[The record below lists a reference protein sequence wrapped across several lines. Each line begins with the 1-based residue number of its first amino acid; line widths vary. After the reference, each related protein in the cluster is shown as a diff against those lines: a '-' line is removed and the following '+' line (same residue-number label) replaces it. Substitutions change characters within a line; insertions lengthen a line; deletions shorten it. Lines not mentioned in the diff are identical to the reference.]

1 VNDLAGDPNWLLSTV
16 AVSAAVI
23 VGLLG
28 TLVFYRMLT
37 ASDASSSPAW
47 VWGAVVALGYLAA
60 TGIVFPLVLM
70 PARSGAFDPAAR
82 WGVAGIELA
91 GTAWRRLVVGGYVS
105 GLLLVGAYLLW
116 AVAMT
121 TGAPRRRRHGV
132 DVSRDSEAS

>member
-1 VNDLAGDPNWLLSTV
+1 VDDLAGDPNWLLSTV

-23 VGLLG
+23 VGLAG
-28 TLVFYRMLT
+28 TLVLYRMLT
-37 ASDASSSPAW
+37 ASASSSPAR
-47 VWGAVVALGYLAA
+47 VWGAVVALGYLGA
-60 TGIVFPLVLM
+60 TGIVFPLALM
-70 PARSGAFDPAAR
+70 PARSGAFDPAAQ

-105 GLLLVGAYLLW
+105 GLLLVGAYLFW

-121 TGAPRRRRHGV
+121 NGAPRRRRHGV